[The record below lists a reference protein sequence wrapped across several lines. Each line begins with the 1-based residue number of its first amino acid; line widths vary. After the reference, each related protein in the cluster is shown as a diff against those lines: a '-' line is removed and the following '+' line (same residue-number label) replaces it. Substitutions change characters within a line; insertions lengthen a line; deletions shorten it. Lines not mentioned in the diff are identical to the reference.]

1 MNLEKI
7 RSDFPILKTKM
18 NGYALNYLDN
28 AATTQRPLDV
38 LNEIQTFYSSS
49 NANIRRG
56 VYPLSEKATEEYE
69 KTREVTARFLN
80 ASTNEIVF
88 TRNTTESI
96 NLVTYCSEFKSK
108 DVILLTDMEHHSNI
122 VPWYLKSKK
131 TGAVIKKI
139 PFDENGFLDMDKA
152 QKMLEENPAFFA
164 VTHASNVLGT
174 INNIEKLSK
183 IARRNG
189 VKILVDAAQS
199 APHMRLNVK
208 RLNCD
213 FLAFSAHKMLGPFGV
228 GVLYGRKQLLE
239 SMPPFMGGGEMI
251 EDVSKEITFAEPPI
265 KFEAGTPNIEGV
277 VAFKKA
283 IDYLLNIGFQN
294 IEKHEKK
301 LLKTAFE
308 GLSEIKNLRIHGPLN
323 LQKRTGLVS
332 FSITN
337 HHPHD
342 IAYLLSRKG
351 IAVRAGHH
359 CAQPLMEKLGENA
372 STRVSF
378 YLYNTEEE
386 VEIFVKELKEIIK

>member
-1 MNLEKI
+1 MNVERI

-18 NGYALNYLDN
+18 SGYALNYLDN
-28 AATTQRPLDV
+28 AATTQRPLQV
-38 LNEIQTFYSSS
+38 LNEIKRFYSKS

-69 KTREVTARFLN
+69 KAREETARFLN
-80 ASTNEIVF
+80 ASVNEIVF

-96 NLVTYCSEFKSK
+96 NLVAYCSEFKPK

-139 PFDENGFLDMDKA
+139 PFDENGLLDMDKA
-152 QKMLEENPAFFA
+152 QKILEEKPAFFA

-183 IARRNG
+183 IAKRNG

-208 RLNCD
+208 KLNCD

-228 GVLYGRKQLLE
+228 GVLYGRKKLLE

-251 EDVSKEITFAEPPI
+251 EDVSKEITFAEPPV

-283 IDYLLNIGFQN
+283 IEYLLSIGFQN

-308 GLSEIKNLRIHGPLN
+308 GLREIKNLRIHGPLDI
-323 LQKRTGLVS
+323 QKRTGLVS
-332 FSITN
+332 FSIPN
-337 HHPHD
+337 NHPHD
-342 IAYLLSRKG
+342 IAELLSKKG

-372 STRVSF
+372 STRASF

-386 VEIFVKELKEIIK
+386 VENFVKELRAVLQ